1 MPLPTRIGRLRPPV
15 LCFVVDRA
23 SVKDGDI
30 EEAVRQ
36 AVTGGVNLVQLREP
50 NLGAGELLDL
60 TRKLKVATRG
70 RALLIV
76 NDRIDVANA
85 AEVDGVQIPEDGLP
99 TRAARSLVGR
109 YNVIGRSVHDLAAAQ
124 AAIDDGADFAL
135 VGTIYKSTSHPD
147 VKPAGIKL
155 IEEITKDS
163 SFPVLAIG
171 GITADKIEEVVK
183 AGAAGVAVISAI
195 AKADDMKAAAEEL
208 TKALKEAW
216 AARLAT
222 ASAAPAT

>member
-30 EEAVRQ
+30 AEAVRQ
-36 AVTGGVNLVQLREP
+36 AVAGGVNLVQLREP
-50 NLGAGELLDL
+50 GIGAGELLDL
-60 TRKLKVATRG
+60 TRKLKAATRG

-99 TRAARSLVGR
+99 TRAARGLIGR
-109 YNVIGRSVHDLAAAQ
+109 YNVIGRSVHSLASAQ

-171 GITADKIEEVVK
+171 GMTADKVDEVVK

-195 AKADDMKAAAEEL
+195 ANAEDMKAAAEEL
-208 TKALKEAW
+208 AKALKEAW
-216 AARLAT
+216 AARLAAAVT
-222 ASAAPAT
+222 ATTA

>member
-23 SVKDGDI
+23 NVKDGDV

-36 AVTGGVNLVQLREP
+36 AVAGGVNLVQLREP
-50 NLGAGELLDL
+50 DIGAGEMLEL
-60 TRKLKVATRG
+60 TRKLKAATRG

-99 TRAARSLVGR
+99 TRAARGLIGR
-109 YNVIGRSVHDLAAAQ
+109 YNVIGRSVHDLDAAQ
-124 AAIDDGADFAL
+124 AAINEGADFAL

-147 VKPAGIKL
+147 IKPAGIKL
-155 IEEITKDS
+155 IEDITKDS

-171 GITADKIEEVVK
+171 GITADKVEEVVK

-216 AARLAT
+216 EARLA
-222 ASAAPAT
+222 AAAAAPA

>member
-23 SVKDGDI
+23 NVKDGDV

-36 AVTGGVNLVQLREP
+36 AVAGGVNLVQLREP
-50 NLGAGELLDL
+50 EMGAGEMLEL
-60 TRKLKVATRG
+60 TRKLKAATRG

-99 TRAARSLVGR
+99 TRAARGLIGR
-109 YNVIGRSVHDLAAAQ
+109 YNVIGRSVHDLTAAQ

-155 IEEITKDS
+155 IEDITKES

-171 GITADKIEEVVK
+171 GITTDKVEEVVK

-208 TKALKEAW
+208 SKALKEAW
-216 AARLAT
+216 EARLAAGAT
-222 ASAAPAT
+222 A

>member
-15 LCFVVDRA
+15 LCFVVSRA
-23 SVKDGDI
+23 TVKDGDT

-36 AVTGGVNLVQLREP
+36 AVAGGVNLVQLREP
-50 NLGAGELLDL
+50 DAGAGELLEL

-99 TRAARSLVGR
+99 TRAARGLVGR
-109 YNVIGRSVHDLAAAQ
+109 YNVIGRSVHDLDAAR
-124 AAIDDGADFAL
+124 AAIDEGSDFAL

-171 GITADKIEEVVK
+171 GITADKVEEVVK

-195 AKADDMKAAAEEL
+195 AGAADMKAAAEEL
-208 TKALKEAW
+208 SKALKDAW
-216 AARLAT
+216 EARLNAGAAT
-222 ASAAPAT
+222 AGA

>member
-23 SVKDGDI
+23 NVKDGNV

-36 AVTGGVNLVQLREP
+36 AVAGGVNLVQLREP
-50 NLGAGELLDL
+50 DMGAGEMLEL
-60 TRKLKVATRG
+60 TRKLKAVTRG

-85 AEVDGVQIPEDGLP
+85 AEVDGVQVPEDGLP
-99 TRAARSLVGR
+99 TRAARKLVGR
-109 YNVIGRSVHDLAAAQ
+109 YDVVGRSVHDLQVAKT
-124 AAIDDGADFAL
+124 AIEEGADFAL
-135 VGTIYKSTSHPD
+135 VGTIYKSTSHPE

-155 IEEITKDS
+155 IEDITRDS

-208 TKALKEAW
+208 SKALKEAW
-216 AARLAT
+216 EARLA
-222 ASAAPAT
+222 AGAAAPA

>member
-23 SVKDGDI
+23 SVKDGDVV
-30 EEAVRQ
+30 EAVRQ
-36 AVTGGVNLVQLREP
+36 AVAGGVNLVQLREP
-50 NLGAGELLDL
+50 DMGAGPLLELTLQ
-60 TRKLKVATRG
+60 LKTATRG

-99 TRAARSLVGR
+99 TRSARNLVGR
-109 YNVIGRSVHDLAAAQ
+109 YNVIGRSVHDLDIAKK
-124 AAIDDGADFAL
+124 AIEEGADFAL

-147 VKPAGIKL
+147 VKPAGVKL
-155 IEEITKDS
+155 IEDITRDS

-171 GITADKIEEVVK
+171 GITADKVEEVVK

-195 AKADDMKAAAEEL
+195 AKADDPKAAAEAL
-208 TKALKEAW
+208 SKALKEAW
-216 AARLAT
+216 EARLAG
-222 ASAAPAT
+222 SAAATA

>member
-36 AVTGGVNLVQLREP
+36 AVAGGVNLVQLREP
-50 NLGAGELLDL
+50 DLGAGELLDL
-60 TRKLKVATRG
+60 TRKLKAATRG

-99 TRAARSLVGR
+99 TRAARGLIGR

-124 AAIDDGADFAL
+124 SAIDDGADFAL

-155 IEEITKDS
+155 IEDITKDS

-171 GITADKIEEVVK
+171 GITADKVVEVVK

-195 AKADDMKAAAEEL
+195 AKAEDMKAAAEEL

-216 AARLAT
+216 EVRLA
-222 ASAAPAT
+222 ALAAPAT